1 MTGSGVLVTGG
12 AGFIGSH
19 LVDLLI
25 SKGHVVYVLDDL
37 SSGTLDNL
45 ASVMDE
51 PNFKFIRGD
60 IRNPIEDSVNPS
72 SMGGG
77 PGIEAVFHLG
87 ARVDVTTSMEDPMGD
102 AAVNYIGTINVLNFA
117 LKKGVRSVIYSSSA
131 AVYGDTADIPVR
143 ETAPKH
149 PLSPYGL
156 HKLSSERMMDIFS
169 DVYGMSCSSLRFFNV
184 YGPRQDSN
192 SPYAGVISLFL
203 DKAGKGDPLLI
214 YGDGSQTRDFIHVSD
229 ISAAL
234 YTAYVDN
241 LKGVYNVGTGV
252 ETSLLD
258 LADMLDRISGRKLR
272 RIFMP
277 ARKGEIERS
286 VASIDKL
293 RVAAGF
299 SPGIELLQG
308 LKDTYRH
315 RS

>member
-1 MTGSGVLVTGG
+1 MTGSGILVTGG

-37 SSGTLDNL
+37 STGNMDNL
-45 ASVMDE
+45 RAVSDE

-72 SMGGG
+72 SMQGG
-77 PGIEAVFHLG
+77 PPVEAVFHLG

-102 AAVNYIGTINVLNFA
+102 AAVNYLGTLNVLNFA
-117 LKKGVRSVIYSSSA
+117 LKRGIRNVIYSSSA
-131 AVYGDTADIPVR
+131 AVYGEVRDIPVR
-143 ETAPKH
+143 ESSLKQ

-156 HKLSSERMMDIFS
+156 HKLSSERMMDIFG
-169 DVYGMSCSSLRFFNV
+169 DVYGMTCSSLRFFNV

-192 SPYAGVISLFL
+192 SPYAGVISLFV
-203 DKAGKGDPLLI
+203 DKARNGDSLLI

-229 ISAAL
+229 IAIAL
-234 YTAYVDN
+234 YTAFVDG

-252 ETSLLD
+252 ETSLSD
-258 LADMLDRISGRKLR
+258 LADLLDQISGRELK

-286 VASIDKL
+286 VASIDKI
-293 RVAAGF
+293 REDTGF
-299 SPGIELLQG
+299 SAEVDLLQG

-315 RS
+315 